1 MQFDAIHNLVYC
13 GINLLCGEF
22 IANTND
28 KPSVFVGWTAALVAF
43 TAIRNDLMD
52 DPEVGY

>member
-1 MQFDAIHNLVYC
+1 M
-13 GINLLCGEF
+13 GINFLSGEF

-28 KPSVFVGWTAALVAF
+28 KPSVFVGWAAALVAF

-52 DPEVGY
+52 DPEVGH